1 MKNGEILTRLSNSV
15 IQLHFNDLSSV
26 SINKEDNEGIYFMG
40 SNGKIE
46 QINYHESKDS
56 KIKIKIRKFSNIMEK
71 ISSHQEEEDE
81 ELMI

>member
-1 MKNGEILTRLSNSV
+1 M
-15 IQLHFNDLSSV
+15 IQLHFNDLSSI
-26 SINKEDNEGIYFMG
+26 SINKEDSEGIYFMG

-46 QINYHESKDS
+46 QINYHECKDG

-71 ISSHQEEEDE
+71 LSSNQEEEDE